1 MSECDAGEWDN
12 FYSCF
17 THLQIAYT
25 HTVFRIQPSGIDFY
39 SMSTRLKFIRIFND
53 GDGSNGS
60 DGGGIDTRCESNK
73 INEISTCTRP
83 YQPTH
88 GLRSKVSVETYKQ
101 KRRGKKTYYKF
112 STRLLLCLWHQINVS
127 SSLHRMWMGACVC
140 ALVRS
145 DTTMGASQLFVLVD
159 LSLFSAGDW
168 LHST

>member
-17 THLQIAYT
+17 THLQIAYTST

-39 SMSTRLKFIRIFND
+39 SMSTRLKFIRIF
-53 GDGSNGS
+53 NGS

-101 KRRGKKTYYKF
+101 KRRGKKTFYKF

-127 SSLHRMWMGACVC
+127 SSLHRMWMGACVCVC

>member
-60 DGGGIDTRCESNK
+60 DGGGIDMRCESNK

-101 KRRGKKTYYKF
+101 KRREKKLITNSVRAYY
-112 STRLLLCLWHQINVS
+112 
-127 SSLHRMWMGACVC
+127 
-140 ALVRS
+140 
-145 DTTMGASQLFVLVD
+145 FV
-159 LSLFSAGDW
+159 FGIK
-168 LHST
+168 